1 MSKLVGKYRGRVEN
15 NIDPQMMGRV
25 QVSVP
30 AVHGDSTLA
39 WAMPCVPYAGP
50 GVGLF
55 LIPPI
60 GANVWVEFEG
70 GDADQ
75 PIWTGCFWGPGEAP
89 AVPATPQTKVLKTD
103 GVTITLNDQP
113 SGGGL
118 RIEVGP
124 PVVPSPLTLMFDAA
138 GIEVGN
144 GAASIRLTP
153 VSVSINN
160 GALEVT

>member
-15 NIDPQMMGRV
+15 NRDPQMLGRI

-30 AVHGDSTLA
+30 AAHGDSTLA

-55 LIPPI
+55 LIPPV

-70 GDADQ
+70 GEADH

-89 AVPATPQTKVLKTD
+89 GVPATPETKVLKTD
-103 GVTITLNDQP
+103 GVTITLNNQP
-113 SGGGL
+113 SDGGL
-118 RIEVGP
+118 RIDVGP
-124 PVVPSPLTLMFDAA
+124 PVVPTPLKLVFDAA
-138 GIEVGN
+138 GIEVSN
-144 GAASIRLTP
+144 AAASIRLTP